1 MQFGHFSYHITRA
14 GRSGDARAI
23 EEALA
28 EARLAE
34 QLGYDAVWFSEHHFT
49 GETVY
54 ADPIVFATAVAMQTR
69 RVKLGFAVLEM
80 ALYHPVRVAEQLALL
95 DNLSGG
101 RVIVGIARGS
111 AFNAYEYRG
120 FGTSVQFGREC
131 LDEAEELLVKCWT
144 ARDGMEFH
152 GKYWDVVLPEVR
164 PHPVQQPHPPVLRAA
179 VGPPSVRQMA
189 AQRRPVLMRS
199 FSTDSARETVQLYRD
214 GLYEAGCDAAEVRS
228 LLAQCW
234 IWRDCFVADSD
245 TGARAEFLPRLTAW
259 LEYVNGIRA
268 RWNPPDPDQEV
279 RTPHMPL
286 PAEAY
291 GARPDPAA
299 PELFVGSPERVA
311 EQLSQ
316 LHELGVGRVMLTHYG
331 ALLEREQRERSMRLL
346 AEQVFPLF
354 QGAASAAPLP
364 PAVADTA
371 G

>member
-54 ADPIVFATAVAMQTR
+54 ADPIMFATAVAMQTR

-131 LDEAEELLVKCWT
+131 LDEAEELLIKCWA
-144 ARDGMEFH
+144 ARGGLEFH

-179 VGPPSVRQMA
+179 VGPPAVRQMA

-199 FSTDSARETVQLYRD
+199 FSTDSARETVQLYSD
-214 GLYEAGCDAAEVRS
+214 GLRAAGCDEAEVRD

-291 GARPDPAA
+291 GAHPDPAA
-299 PELFVGSPERVA
+299 PEMFVGSPDRVA
-311 EQLSQ
+311 EQIASLQ
-316 LHELGVGRVMLTHYG
+316 ELGIGRVMLTHYG
-331 ALLEREQRERSMRLL
+331 ALMEREQRERSMRLL
-346 AEQVFPLF
+346 AEQVFPQF
-354 QGAASAAPLP
+354 QNAASTAPAA
-364 PAVADTA
+364 ADA
-371 G
+371 SG

>member
-14 GRSGDARAI
+14 GRAGDARAI

-54 ADPIVFATAVAMQTR
+54 ADPIMFATAVAMQTE

-80 ALYHPVRVAEQLALL
+80 ALYHPVRLAEQLALL
-95 DNLSGG
+95 DNLSRG

-131 LDEAEELLVKCWT
+131 LDEAEELLIKCWS
-144 ARDGMEFH
+144 ARDGLEFR
-152 GKYWDVVLPEVR
+152 GKYWDVALPEVR

-179 VGPPSVRQMA
+179 VGPPAVRQMA
-189 AQRRPVLMRS
+189 AQRRPVLMRT
-199 FSTDSARETVQLYRD
+199 FSAESARETVQLYSDALR
-214 GLYEAGCDAAEVRS
+214 AVGCGEAEVS
-228 LLAQCW
+228 ALLEQCW
-234 IWRDCFVADSD
+234 IWRDCYVADSD
-245 TGARAEFLPRLTAW
+245 TEARAGFLPRLTAW
-259 LEYVNGIRA
+259 LEYVNTIRA

-279 RTPHMPL
+279 RTPHLPL

-291 GARPDPAA
+291 GEHPDPAA
-299 PELFVGSPERVA
+299 PELFVGSPERVS
-311 EQLSQ
+311 EQIAQ
-316 LHELGVGRVMLTHYG
+316 LQELGIGRVMLTHYG
-331 ALLEREQRERSMRLL
+331 ALMEREQRERSMRLL
-346 AEQVFPLF
+346 AERVFPRF
-354 QGAASAAPLP
+354 RQAAPDTA
-364 PAVADTA
+364 AVA